1 MQLRDIVK
9 YRGYMPVRME
19 REDTLE
25 WIGSLVGG
33 SWIKRLW
40 LSKYSGYHEVRYR
53 FGDVQ
58 EAQLY
63 MKDKSWKGMPIG
75 MWLKF
80 SEMDRNTLD
89 EDCWKWIQSERQW
102 NGMGEKKAKA
112 TLPPSTRRSN
122 GGGGV
127 NGLLG
132 L

>member
-1 MQLRDIVK
+1 MELKDIVK

-19 REDTLE
+19 REDTIAWLGE
-25 WIGSLVGG
+25 LIGGDWLG
-33 SWIKRLW
+33 KLW

-75 MWLKF
+75 TWLKF
-80 SEMDRNTLD
+80 MEMDKAALD
-89 EDCWKWIQSERQW
+89 DDCWEWIREERRK
-102 NGMGEKKAKA
+102 NGVTMKKARVVQ
-112 TLPPSTRRSN
+112 PR
-122 GGGGV
+122 GDDI
-127 NGLLG
+127 LG

>member
-25 WIGSLVGG
+25 WIGGLVGG
-33 SWIKRLW
+33 SWIKRMW
-40 LSKYSGYHEVRYR
+40 LSKYSGYHQVRYR

-63 MKDKSWKGMPIG
+63 MKDKSWKPMPIG

-80 SEMDRNTLD
+80 SEMDRNALD
-89 EDCWKWIQSERQW
+89 DDCWKWIQSERQW

-112 TLPPSTRRSN
+112 TLPPPTRRSN